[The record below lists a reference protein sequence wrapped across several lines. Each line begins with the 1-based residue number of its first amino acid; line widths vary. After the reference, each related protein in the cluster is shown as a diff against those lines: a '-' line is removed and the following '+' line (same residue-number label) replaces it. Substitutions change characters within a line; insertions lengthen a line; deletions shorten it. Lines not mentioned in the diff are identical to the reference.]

1 MDLTIQGVNGH
12 VKPQSKDN
20 ASIHSKNNTD
30 NLLLPDIG
38 KHIYLSN
45 YLPIYL
51 SI

>member
-20 ASIHSKNNTD
+20 ASINSKNKD

-38 KHIYLSN
+38 KWVKSEI
-45 YLPIYL
+45 
-51 SI
+51 